1 MYSHPPSLKRIAPF
15 LLFLILLSSKLS
27 GFELNESERLAVA
40 KKWLPHYHNHLQL
53 LFEYDSEKEHDPK
66 PNAEQLHKAIDKAG
80 PTVTILEVQT
90 AYETESRIIGGY
102 NPYRWKTW
110 YGHYE
115 SNAGQFVFDIGREKR
130 WERTVKRAGSFKS
143 PAADYGLALGGGD
156 LVINPDLT
164 TGSARNT
171 TFSDNPTSSVLTG
184 QAGDFLIK
192 NLRVYQVV
200 TTPEAAEAVI
210 PMANRY
216 HEPPASNPIP
226 DSSTFLFEISLSL
239 IALGFLKSVSKR
251 N

>member
-1 MYSHPPSLKRIAPF
+1 MHSHPHSIKRISS
-15 LLFLILLSSKLS
+15 LILFAISLSSNLS
-27 GFELNESERLAVA
+27 GYALNESERLAVA
-40 KKWLPHYHNHLQL
+40 RKWLPHYHNHLQL
-53 LFEYDSEKEHDPK
+53 IFEYDSEKQPDAK
-66 PNAEQLHKAIDKAG
+66 PSSEQMHKAIDKAG

-90 AYETESRIIGGY
+90 AYETEHRIIGGY

-110 YGHYE
+110 FGHYE

-130 WERTVKRAGSFKS
+130 WERTVKRTGSFKS
-143 PAADYGLALGGGD
+143 PAADYGLAFGGGD

-171 TFSDNPTSSVLTG
+171 TFSNNPKSSVLTG

-192 NLRVYQVV
+192 SLRVYRVSKR
-200 TTPEAAEAVI
+200 PEAVESVI
-210 PMANRY
+210 PMATYYN
-216 HEPPASNPIP
+216 PPPTNPIP

-251 N
+251 K